1 MTRRASR
8 RFGAARVALIL
19 AVVCL
24 TSIGIASP
32 ASAHGDTKF
41 VGPGQSIQAAIDAAQ
56 PGGRI
61 LVRPGTY
68 AEQLTID
75 KDGIDLIGLGATL
88 VPPPSKQ
95 KAAKNKC
102 SDLAGPETQA
112 GICLHGSGIDLADFK
127 VEHRKV
133 LSVDRPV
140 KDVLIA
146 GFQVRGFSDE
156 NIAVVGARDARVI
169 GNRLTDGERYGVL
182 TAGSNNTLVAGNTV
196 ASPTALR
203 FIGICIDDWAG
214 SKVSGNRIS
223 GYSTAICVQTPGGIV
238 RHNEVRDSCFGA
250 FVDPGVDGAKI
261 LDNHI
266 AGTNP
271 GCATP
276 ATPNVVGIFLFGAIN
291 TLVRHNRI
299 EGQTVGGL
307 PNGFAAGV
315 LVFDIGTAVA
325 SGNVVTGNVLRNND
339 LDLAAVSVGTGNVF
353 SGNSCKT
360 SNPRG
365 LCA

>member
-1 MTRRASR
+1 MTRPASR

-32 ASAHGDTKF
+32 ASAHGNTKF
-41 VGPGQSIQAAIDAAQ
+41 VRPGQSIQAAIDAAH
-56 PGGRI
+56 PGDRI

-75 KDGIDLIGLGATL
+75 KNGIDLIGLDATL
-88 VPPPSKQ
+88 VPPPS
-95 KAAKNKC
+95 AAQNDC
-102 SDLAGPETQA
+102 SNLAGPGTEA
-112 GICLHGSGIDLADFK
+112 GICLHGSGIALADYV

-140 KDVLIA
+140 EDVSIA
-146 GFQVRGFSDE
+146 GFQVRGFSGE
-156 NIAVVGARDARVI
+156 NIAVIGARDARVI
-169 GNRLTDGERYGVL
+169 GNRLTDGERYGFL
-182 TAGSNNTLVAGNTV
+182 TAGSNNTLIAGNTV

-203 FIGICIDDWAG
+203 FIGICIDDRAG
-214 SKVSGNRIS
+214 SNVSDNRIS
-223 GYSTAICVQTPGGIV
+223 GYSVAICVQTPGGIV
-238 RHNEVRDSCFGA
+238 RHNNVRDSCFGA

-271 GCATP
+271 ACATSDSP
-276 ATPNVVGIFLFGAIN
+276 VAFGIFLDGAIN

-299 EGQTVGGL
+299 EGQGGL
-307 PNGFAAGV
+307 PNGAGV
-315 LVFDIGTAVA
+315 LVFDQVTEQGTAVA
-325 SGNVVTGNVLRNND
+325 SGNVVTRNVLRNND
-339 LDLAAVSVGTGNVF
+339 LDLAALSVGTGNVF
-353 SGNSCKT
+353 SGNSCTT
-360 SNPRG
+360 SDPAG

>member
-1 MTRRASR
+1 MTRPVSR

-19 AVVCL
+19 AVVCV
-24 TSIGIASP
+24 TSVGIVSP

-41 VGPGQSIQAAIDAAQ
+41 VRPGQSIQAAIDVAH
-56 PGGRI
+56 PGDRI

-68 AEQLTID
+68 AEQLTIA

-88 VPPPSKQ
+88 VPPPSAVQ
-95 KAAKNKC
+95 NEC
-102 SDLAGPETQA
+102 SGLAGPRTEA
-112 GICLHGSGIDLADFK
+112 GICVHGTGIVLADYV

-133 LSVDRPV
+133 RSVDRPV
-140 KDVLIA
+140 EDVSIA
-146 GFQVRGFSDE
+146 GFQVRGFSGE

-169 GNRLTDGERYGVL
+169 GNRLTDGEQYGFL

-203 FIGICIDDWAG
+203 FIGICLDDVAG
-214 SKVSGNRIS
+214 TQVSHNHIS
-223 GYSTAICVQTPGGIV
+223 GYRVAICVQTPGGNV
-238 RHNEVRDSCFGA
+238 RHNDVRDSCIGA
-250 FVDPGVDGAKI
+250 DVDPGVAGAKI
-261 LDNHI
+261 LDNRI

-276 ATPNVVGIFLFGAIN
+276 DTPYIFGIFLDGAIN

-299 EGQTVGGL
+299 EGQTAGDPPDGY
-307 PNGFAAGV
+307 AAGV
-315 LVFDIGTAVA
+315 LVYDEGTAVA
-325 SGNVVTGNVLRNND
+325 SGNVVTQNVLRNND
-339 LDLAAVSVGTGNVF
+339 LDLAAPTVGTGNVF
-353 SGNSCKT
+353 SGNSCTT
-360 SNPRG
+360 SDPPG

>member
-1 MTRRASR
+1 MTRPASR

-32 ASAHGDTKF
+32 ASAHGNTKF
-41 VGPGQSIQAAIDAAQ
+41 VRPGQSIQAAIDAAH
-56 PGGRI
+56 PGDRI
-61 LVRPGTY
+61 LVRHGTY
-68 AEQLTID
+68 AEQLTIK

-88 VPPPSKQ
+88 VPPPSP
-95 KAAKNKC
+95 AHNEC
-102 SDLAGPETQA
+102 SDLAGPGTQA
-112 GICLHGSGIDLADFK
+112 GICLQGNGIDLADY
-127 VEHRKV
+127 VIEHRKV

-140 KDVLIA
+140 KDALIA
-146 GFQVRGFSDE
+146 GFQVRGFSGE

-169 GNRLTDGERYGVL
+169 GNRLTDGERYGFL

-214 SKVSGNRIS
+214 SKVSDNRIS

-271 GCATP
+271 GCATSD
-276 ATPNVVGIFLFGAIN
+276 TPVAFGIFLDGAIN

-299 EGQTVGGL
+299 EGQTIDG
-307 PNGFAAGV
+307 PYKAGV
-315 LVFDIGTAVA
+315 LVFDQGTAVA
-325 SGNVVTGNVLRNND
+325 SGNVVTQNVLRNND
-339 LDLAAVSVGTGNVF
+339 LDLAALSVGTGNVF
-353 SGNSCKT
+353 SGNSCTT
-360 SNPRG
+360 SEPPG
-365 LCA
+365 LCG